1 MVMTRR
7 SSPGCKRD
15 QSGSGVG
22 ATVLEGLGTG
32 VKVAAGVT
40 LGVGVGV
47 VVRVTAEVRLGATG
61 VVLRKY
67 TMLPLVPMKISKS
80 KEWSIRSI
88 GFIIKMIV
96 ADES

>member
-1 MVMTRR
+1 M
-7 SSPGCKRD
+7 
-15 QSGSGVG
+15 G

-32 VKVAAGVT
+32 VEVEVAAGVT
-40 LGVGVGV
+40 LGVRVDV
-47 VVRVTAEVRLGATG
+47 VLRVTAEVRLGATG

-67 TMLPLVPMKISKS
+67 TMLPLVPMKTSKS